1 MHVPESDNEFVQIN
15 GVIWA
20 GAATDG
26 KILMLH
32 FTRAGSFV
40 QRPLPAM
47 DVFVVVI
54 LLKRIPMF
62 KKQIAFV
69 FLKYLIRSIL
79 HSRKYVCVG
88 FLRSLN
94 EVINT

>member
-1 MHVPESDNEFVQIN
+1 MGRDRAQSLALCFPP
-15 GVIWA
+15 A
-20 GAATDG
+20 
-26 KILMLH
+26 
-32 FTRAGSFV
+32 AGSV
-40 QRPLPAM
+40 WRPLPAM
-47 DVFVVVI
+47 GVLCDDGPSAKGSCVS
-54 LLKRIPMF
+54 KH
-62 KKQIAFV
+62 IAFV

>member
-1 MHVPESDNEFVQIN
+1 MVRSHLP
-15 GVIWA
+15 
-20 GAATDG
+20 
-26 KILMLH
+26 
-32 FTRAGSFV
+32 RAGGFV
-40 QRPLPAM
+40 PRPLPAM

-54 LLKRIPMF
+54 LPKRSPVF
-62 KKQIAFV
+62 KNPIAFV
-69 FLKYLIRSIL
+69 LPKYLIRSIL